1 LNRLAAA
8 ATTLAACGA
17 ALLVACASAERSDHW
32 SQRELATLRSLS
44 LDELGGPPR
53 DPSNRVADDPRAA
66 VLGHRLF
73 SDRHLSRDGTVSC
86 ATCHDPKRS
95 FQDGRPRGEGL
106 GRTRRR
112 TMTIL
117 GSAWAP
123 WLFWDGRKDSLW
135 AQALAPIQSL
145 AEQGMTPARV
155 RDLIERRYESEYE
168 ALFGPLP
175 QDARRVLANVGK
187 AIAAFERTLRPSA
200 TRFDRY
206 VAGDTGALSEQ
217 EVDGLRLFIGEAHCI
232 NCHNGPL
239 LTNNDFH
246 NTGVPGSRDR
256 GRAVG
261 VRLALSDPYNCLG
274 RFSDARSAQCRELRF
289 VDAVSRRLR
298 GAFKPPSLRDVGRRA
313 PYMQNGRFR
322 TLHEVLEHY
331 RRAPAASTGRTELEP
346 LNITDDQLEALE
358 AFLRAL
364 DAER

>member
-1 LNRLAAA
+1 MNRLAAA
-8 ATTLAACGA
+8 AATLAACGA
-17 ALLVACASAERSDHW
+17 AVLVACASAERSDHW

-53 DPSNRVADDPRAA
+53 DPSNRVADDRRAA
-66 VLGHRLF
+66 RLGRPLF

-86 ATCHDPKRS
+86 ASCHDPKRS
-95 FQDGRPRGEGL
+95 FQDGRPRGKGL
-106 GRTRRR
+106 GLTRRR

-135 AQALAPIQSL
+135 AQALAPIQSP

-155 RDLIERRYESEYE
+155 RDLIERRYRSEYE
-168 ALFGPLP
+168 AVFGPLP
-175 QDARRVLANVGK
+175 RDARHVFADVGK

-217 EVDGLRLFIGEAHCI
+217 EVVGLRLFIGEAHCI

-261 VRLALSDPYNCLG
+261 SGSRSPILTTASAASAMPDRRN
-274 RFSDARSAQCRELRF
+274 ARSFGSSTRSPVAFAAR
-289 VDAVSRRLR
+289 SSPRRC
-298 GAFKPPSLRDVGRRA
+298 AMSEAARRTCTTA
-313 PYMQNGRFR
+313 GSERCTR
-322 TLHEVLEHY
+322 CSSTIAA
-331 RRAPAASTGRTELEP
+331 RRR
-346 LNITDDQLEALE
+346 
-358 AFLRAL
+358 R
-364 DAER
+364 